1 MSDNP
6 HQRSPGQRIP
16 AGMAVND
23 KLQDRKLFSQMGKK
37 ICVTSYF
44 LKCLKVLY
52 WNPTFKIQHA
62 IVMDKCTFIHKGL
75 MLFNNWFGG
84 TLLLNVLKNM
94 TLLWWLNM
102 FKVVKW

>member
-23 KLQDRKLFSQMGKK
+23 KLHERKLFSQMCKK

-44 LKCLKVLY
+44 VKLLKIPYL
-52 WNPTFKIQHA
+52 NPTFKTPHA
-62 IVMDKCTFIHKGL
+62 IAMDKCTFIHKGL
-75 MLFNNWFGG
+75 MLFNN
-84 TLLLNVLKNM
+84 
-94 TLLWWLNM
+94 
-102 FKVVKW
+102 

>member
-52 WNPTFKIQHA
+52 
-62 IVMDKCTFIHKGL
+62 
-75 MLFNNWFGG
+75 
-84 TLLLNVLKNM
+84 
-94 TLLWWLNM
+94 
-102 FKVVKW
+102 

>member
-23 KLQDRKLFSQMGKK
+23 KLHERKLFSQMGKK

-44 LKCLKVLY
+44 VRHLKILY
-52 WNPTFKIQHA
+52 
-62 IVMDKCTFIHKGL
+62 
-75 MLFNNWFGG
+75 
-84 TLLLNVLKNM
+84 
-94 TLLWWLNM
+94 
-102 FKVVKW
+102 